1 MQALKG
7 VWVLKWVQEEG
18 RGTQF
23 FPGAPPSE
31 GRGRSGD
38 FHVLLPTDT
47 ALQIPLTAGELGAVH
62 GVPSPT
68 GCRDVPAPRQ
78 SKQVGSCSSL
88 TALWGLPGP
97 LNCSGAA
104 GRGSG
109 NTPGWKVGLGKR
121 PGPELHWSRALGQ
134 GIFPEPRPLLRVLP
148 KPGSCC
154 IFQTGN
160 RLWSTTLGPTRQW
173 QNEERTEHGAQDPG
187 KDVKHTC
194 EPALRARAEPLGQ
207 GGIKGNFRVSPQ
219 ARK

>member
-1 MQALKG
+1 MLALGRSLYPIRVQDGCRLWVQALKG

-47 ALQIPLTAGELGAVH
+47 ALHIPLTAGELGAVH

-88 TALWGLPGP
+88 TALWVVGASGPFKLPWCSRQGVREHSRVEGGAGQETWPRTSLEQGP
-97 LNCSGAA
+97 WARNIPGAQAPVKGPSQTRKLLYFSDRKQTLEYNSGANA
-104 GRGSG
+104 AMAKRGAHGARS
-109 NTPGWKVGLGKR
+109 
-121 PGPELHWSRALGQ
+121 
-134 GIFPEPRPLLRVLP
+134 
-148 KPGSCC
+148 PGS
-154 IFQTGN
+154 
-160 RLWSTTLGPTRQW
+160 R
-173 QNEERTEHGAQDPG
+173 ER
-187 KDVKHTC
+187 C
-194 EPALRARAEPLGQ
+194 ETYL
-207 GGIKGNFRVSPQ
+207 
-219 ARK
+219 